1 MLRRATKT
9 WLKDV
14 VTFKYETYFQVIF
27 HGGVSKPKHHE
38 TSIFTA
44 QTTKD
49 MNDREVG
56 EINTSMEWRRFQSG
70 KTASGQP
77 MYRDCSKRLNSGDWI
92 MGDLET
98 GLKERD
104 IFSDHHDSMTALIPA
119 TPENEAGL
127 MQLADAFQALH
138 DKMMKFLTP
147 DQIEHNFAT
156 MISSMPLL
164 GVE

>member
-1 MLRRATKT
+1 
-9 WLKDV
+9 
-14 VTFKYETYFQVIF
+14 
-27 HGGVSKPKHHE
+27 
-38 TSIFTA
+38 
-44 QTTKD
+44 
-49 MNDREVG
+49 
-56 EINTSMEWRRFQSG
+56 
-70 KTASGQP
+70 